1 MIDISV
7 FMHATSTIQTT
18 TTKTTLYSLATNNKN
33 TLLLFLTISF
43 YFPFR
48 FGFSENIKPNCYYT
62 ATLVDLKML

>member
-7 FMHATSTIQTT
+7 FMHATSTIQKTT
-18 TTKTTLYSLATNNKN
+18 TNTLYSLATNNKN
-33 TLLLFLTISF
+33 TLLLFLTISL

-48 FGFSENIKPNCYYT
+48 FGFSENSKPNSYYT